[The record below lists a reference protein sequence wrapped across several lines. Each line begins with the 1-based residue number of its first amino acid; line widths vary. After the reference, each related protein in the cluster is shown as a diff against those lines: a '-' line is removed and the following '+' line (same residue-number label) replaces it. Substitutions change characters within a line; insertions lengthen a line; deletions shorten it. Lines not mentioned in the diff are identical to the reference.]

1 MAEKKSWAVYAE
13 FYRKP
18 VDSRELKSLV
28 FSGEKWKVQ
37 VEKVVELSEED
48 FNLFQ
53 ESLYEYYEFLYEN
66 GGFMYFD
73 DQDRCA
79 HSLLVTTP
87 ECKTGILVQAEGFPY
102 VRYGAY
108 VPDCGV
114 FDLSAVPLES
124 RVPRQIDP
132 EQEAK
137 TRKPKKQKRERG
149 ER

>member
-1 MAEKKSWAVYAE
+1 MTEKKGLAVYAE

-18 VDSRELKSLV
+18 ADSRELKSL
-28 FSGEKWKVQ
+28 FFLGEKWKVQ

-48 FNLFQ
+48 FNHFQ

-87 ECKTGILVQAEGFPY
+87 ECKTGILV
-102 VRYGAY
+102 
-108 VPDCGV
+108 
-114 FDLSAVPLES
+114 
-124 RVPRQIDP
+124 
-132 EQEAK
+132 
-137 TRKPKKQKRERG
+137 
-149 ER
+149 

>member
-1 MAEKKSWAVYAE
+1 MTEKNPWAVYAE

-18 VDSRELKSLV
+18 ADRRELKSLV

-48 FNLFQ
+48 FNHFQ

-87 ECKTGILVQAEGFPY
+87 ERKTGILVQAEGFPY
-102 VRYGAY
+102 VRYDAY

>member
-53 ESLYEYYEFLYEN
+53 ESLYEYYEFLFEN

-87 ECKTGILVQAEGFPY
+87 ERRTGILVQAEGFPY

-114 FDLSAVPLES
+114 FDISAVPLES

>member
-1 MAEKKSWAVYAE
+1 MAEKKTWAVYAE

-18 VDSRELKSLV
+18 ADSRELKSLV

-48 FNLFQ
+48 FNRFQ

>member
-48 FNLFQ
+48 FNRFQ

-87 ECKTGILVQAEGFPY
+87 ERRTGILVQAEGFPY

-114 FDLSAVPLES
+114 FDISAVPLES

>member
-1 MAEKKSWAVYAE
+1 MAEKKERTVYAE

-18 VDSRELKSLV
+18 ADRRELKSSV

-37 VEKVVELSEED
+37 VEKAVELPEEE
-48 FNLFQ
+48 FSRFQ
-53 ESLYEYYEFLYEN
+53 ECLYGYYDFLYEN

-73 DQDRCA
+73 DRERCA

-87 ECKTGILVQAEGFPY
+87 ERKTGILVQAEGFSY

-108 VPDCGV
+108 VQDCGV
-114 FDLSAVPLES
+114 FDLSAVPWES
-124 RVPRQIDP
+124 HVPRQVNP
-132 EQEAK
+132 EQKGK
-137 TRKPKKQKRERG
+137 TRKPKKQKQERG